1 MTIGINA
8 TAAIKQPRTGVEEY
22 TYQLI
27 KHLAMLPEAREH
39 RFLLYLPPVSENPI
53 FDFPLPKNFVIKE
66 LKWPLELLWT
76 QIRLAWE
83 MLISPPDVLFIP
95 VHVLPLFHPKNSVAA
110 IHGLEYEHYPQ
121 YYPAWHRIYLRWVT
135 KYSVFGARRVIA
147 ISESTKKDLVRRQ
160 PKKAQKISVIHHG
173 FCFPAGANLAKNS
186 IFQKKNRQKKERIQY
201 GLANIKKPYLIY
213 LGRLEQK
220 KNIEGILEAYKIL
233 KEEHKISHQLVLAGA
248 PGYGYNV
255 LKLKI
260 GNYFEI
266 RNLKLEIKEVG
277 YVDEQTKWQLLK
289 GADIF
294 LFPSFYEGFGLP
306 VLEAQAAGAP
316 VVTSFVSSLPEV
328 AGQGALFV
336 NPKNPAQIAEAAKRI
351 IDDRN
356 LRDRLIESGYE
367 NIKRFSWEKCA
378 RETLKILVEK

>member
-1 MTIGINA
+1 MLIGINA
-8 TAAIKQPRTGVEEY
+8 TAAVKQPRTGVEEY

-27 KHLAMLPEAREH
+27 KHLTMLPEAREH
-39 RFLLYLPPVSENPI
+39 RFLLYLPPVPENPI
-53 FDFPLPKNFVIKE
+53 FDFPLPKNFIIKE

-83 MLISPPDVLFIP
+83 MLINPSDIFFIP
-95 VHVLPLFHPKNSVAA
+95 VHVLPFSHPKNSVVT

-121 YYPAWHRIYLRWVT
+121 YYPAWHRVYLRWVT

-147 ISESTKKDLVRRQ
+147 ISESTKKDLIERQ
-160 PKKAQKISVIHHG
+160 PKKAQKISVVHHG
-173 FCFPAGANLAKNS
+173 FCFPAVTNLAKNS
-186 IFQKKNRQKKERIQY
+186 IFQKKRRQKKERIQY
-201 GLANIKKPYLIY
+201 GLANIRKPYLIY

-233 KEEHKISHQLVLAGA
+233 KQEHKISHQLVLAGA
-248 PGYGYNV
+248 PGYGYKNI
-255 LKLKI
+255 KYQISNIK
-260 GNYFEI
+260 NKEEI
-266 RNLKLEIKEVG
+266 IFTG
-277 YVDEQTKWQLLK
+277 YVSEDEKWQLLTN
-289 GADIF
+289 ADIF

-367 NIKRFSWEKCA
+367 NLKRFSWEKCA